1 MSGEAITITKAS
13 GERELWDEEKLRR
26 SLRAARATEAMAE
39 EIIRHVEKDLRDGIS
54 THAIYTHA
62 FQLLK
67 DHSRPVAAQYSL
79 KKAIMQLGPSGFP
92 FEKFIA
98 EILKAQGFRT
108 QVGVIVQGKCVE
120 HEVDV
125 VAEKSGERILVEAK
139 YHNSSEIKSDVKV
152 ALYVHARFQDIQKRL
167 EESAAGINVFTRAW
181 LITNTSFTSQAI
193 QYAACADLAL
203 TGWNYPKGRTLQ
215 DIIQETQTHPIT
227 SLTTLSTNQKTALL
241 QSGVV
246 LCNDILDNPEPLFAI
261 GMGKSHIS
269 TVIEEGRQLC
279 PVNKYS
285 PLNLISQDIS
295 KDV

>member
-1 MSGEAITITKAS
+1 MSAYAVTITKAS

-26 SLRAARATEAMAE
+26 SLRAARATESMID

-98 EILKAQGFRT
+98 EILKAQGFHT

-125 VAEKSGERILVEAK
+125 IAEKSGERILVEAK
-139 YHNSSEIKSDVKV
+139 YHNSSETKSDVKV
-152 ALYVHARFQDIQKRL
+152 ALYVHARFQDIHKRL
-167 EESAAGINVFTRAW
+167 EESAAGIGFFTRAW

-193 QYAACADLAL
+193 QYATCADLAL

-227 SLTTLSTNQKTALL
+227 SLTTLSTNQKTVLL

-246 LCNDILDNPEPLFAI
+246 LCNDILDNPEPLIAI
-261 GMGKSHIS
+261 GIGKSHIS

-279 PVNKYS
+279 PVNRNPS
-285 PLNLISQDIS
+285 PEPISQDGS
-295 KDV
+295 KGV